1 MTEGQERSLQ
11 ERPDR
16 QERSLQERPRTGTP
30 TALVTGVAG
39 QDGSYLS
46 EALVEMGWAVH
57 GVAKPG
63 STEVV
68 DDVTMHATDL
78 GEPGAASTLVRAV
91 DPDYVFHLAGISS
104 VWRSW
109 NDPVLTTRVNGVSA
123 ASLLDACFSHQEA
136 SGKRVMVINASSA
149 EIFAGSGIAMQNEET
164 PIAPTSP
171 YGASKALSHNMV
183 QVYRARGLE
192 ATNAILYN
200 HESPRRPE
208 TFVTRKITKA
218 AAAIARGTQSV
229 IELGSTSAQRD
240 WGWAPDYVA
249 ALVKMAE
256 YGKGDDFVVATGR
269 AHSVADFVAAA
280 LSTVGITDWQSYVRG
295 DPDMLRPADS
305 ARMVGDASKAREIL
319 GWGPT
324 MNFEQIVEAMVQFDM
339 SEELA
344 A

>member
-1 MTEGQERSLQ
+1 MNAR
-11 ERPDR
+11 R
-16 QERSLQERPRTGTP
+16 P

-39 QDGSYLS
+39 QDGSYLAES
-46 EALVEMGWAVH
+46 LLTLGWTVH
-57 GVAKPG
+57 GVARPG
-63 STEVV
+63 SADSV
-68 DDVTMHATDL
+68 DDVLMHACDL
-78 GEPGAASTLVRAV
+78 GEPGAARGLVAAT

-123 ASLLDACFSHQEA
+123 ASLLDACYSHQEA
-136 SGKRVMVINASSA
+136 SGKRVMVVNASSA
-149 EIFAGSGIAMQNEET
+149 EIFAGSGAAIQNEDT

-192 ATNAILYN
+192 ATNAILFN
-200 HESPRRPE
+200 HESPRRPD

-218 AAAIARGTQSV
+218 AAGIARGTQSDL
-229 IELGSTSAQRD
+229 ELGSMSVERD

-249 ALVKMAE
+249 ALVAMAE

-280 LSTVGITDWQSYVRG
+280 MSAVGIDDWQSYVRG

-305 ARMVGDASKAREIL
+305 ARMVGDASKAREVL
-319 GWGPT
+319 GWAPT
-324 MNFEQIVEAMVQFDM
+324 LSFTEIVAAMVEFDM
-339 SEELA
+339 TEELA

>member
-1 MTEGQERSLQ
+1 MNDGR
-11 ERPDR
+11 
-16 QERSLQERPRTGTP
+16 P

-39 QDGSYLS
+39 QDGSYLA
-46 EALVEMGWAVH
+46 EALVGLGWSVH

-63 STEVV
+63 SNEVV
-68 DDVTMHATDL
+68 DNVTMHPTDL
-78 GEPGAASTLVRAV
+78 GETGAATQLIGIT

-104 VWRSW
+104 VWQSW

-123 ASLLDACFSHQEA
+123 ASLLDACYLHQEA

-149 EIFAGSGIAMQNEET
+149 EIFAGSGVALQNEDT

-183 QVYRARGLE
+183 QVYRSRGLE

-200 HESPRRPE
+200 HESPRRPD

-229 IELGSTSAQRD
+229 LELGSMSAERD

-249 ALVKMAE
+249 ALVRMAE
-256 YGKGDDFVVATGR
+256 YGKGEDFVVATGKS
-269 AHSVADFVAAA
+269 HSVGDFVAAA
-280 LSTVGITDWQSYVRG
+280 MSAVGISEWQNYVRD
-295 DPDMLRPADS
+295 DPGMLRPADS
-305 ARMVGDASKAREIL
+305 ARMVGDAAKARELL
-319 GWGPT
+319 GWAPT
-324 MNFEQIVEAMVQFDM
+324 MAFADIVAAMVEFDM
-339 SEELA
+339 TEEMA

>member
-1 MTEGQERSLQ
+1 MNSTR
-11 ERPDR
+11 
-16 QERSLQERPRTGTP
+16 P

-46 EALVEMGWAVH
+46 EALLALGWSVH

-63 STEVV
+63 STHAV
-68 DDVTMHATDL
+68 DNVTMHSSDL
-78 GEPGAASTLVRAV
+78 GEPGAAKELIAAI

-123 ASLLDACFSHQEA
+123 ASLLDACYTHQEA

-149 EIFAGSGIAMQNEET
+149 EIFAGSGISLQNEDT

-183 QVYRARGLE
+183 QVYRSRGLE

-200 HESPRRPE
+200 HESPRRPD

-218 AAAIARGTQSV
+218 AAGIARGTQKTL
-229 IELGSTSAQRD
+229 ELGSMSAERD

-256 YGKGDDFVVATGR
+256 YGKGEDFVVATGL

-280 LSTVGITDWQSYVRG
+280 MSAVGISDWQNYVRG

-305 ARMVGDASKAREIL
+305 ARMVGDASKARELL
-319 GWGPT
+319 GWNPT
-324 MNFEQIVEAMVQFDM
+324 MTFEEIVAAMVEFDM
-339 SEELA
+339 TEEMA

>member
-1 MTEGQERSLQ
+1 MTGS
-11 ERPDR
+11 
-16 QERSLQERPRTGTP
+16 SP

-46 EALVEMGWAVH
+46 EALVALGWSVH

-63 STEVV
+63 STDVV
-68 DDVTMHATDL
+68 DDVTMHASDL
-78 GEPGAASTLVRAV
+78 GEPGAAAALIRAT

-123 ASLLDACFSHQEA
+123 ASLLDACYTHQEA
-136 SGKRVMVINASSA
+136 SGKRVMVVNASSA
-149 EIFAGSGIAMQNEET
+149 EIFAGSGVPLQNENT

-183 QVYRARGLE
+183 QVYRSRGLE

-200 HESPRRPE
+200 HESPRRPD

-229 IELGSTSAQRD
+229 VELGSLSAERD

-256 YGKGDDFVVATGR
+256 YGKGEDFVVATGH
-269 AHSVADFVAAA
+269 AHSVAEFVAAA
-280 LSTVGITDWQSYVRG
+280 LATVGIGDWQNHVRG

-305 ARMVGDASKAREIL
+305 ARMVGDASKARELL
-319 GWGPT
+319 GWAPT
-324 MNFEQIVEAMVQFDM
+324 MRFEEIVAAMVEFDM
-339 SEELA
+339 TEEMA

>member
-1 MTEGQERSLQ
+1 MNTR
-11 ERPDR
+11 R
-16 QERSLQERPRTGTP
+16 P
-30 TALVTGVAG
+30 TALITGVAG

-46 EALVEMGWAVH
+46 ESLLALGWTVH

-63 STEVV
+63 SSDSVEDVV
-68 DDVTMHATDL
+68 MHAADL
-78 GEPGAASTLVRAV
+78 GEPAAAKELMAAT

-123 ASLLDACFSHQEA
+123 TSLLDACYTHQEA

-149 EIFAGSGIAMQNEET
+149 EIFAGSGVALQNEDT
-164 PIAPTSP
+164 PISPTSP

-200 HESPRRPE
+200 HESPRRPDS
-208 TFVTRKITKA
+208 FVTRKITKA
-218 AAAIARGTQSV
+218 VAAIARGTQNYL
-229 IELGSTSAQRD
+229 ELGSMSVERD

-249 ALVKMAE
+249 ALVAMAE
-256 YGKGDDFVVATGR
+256 HGKGEDFVVATGH

-280 LSTVGITDWQSYVRG
+280 MSTVGIGDWQNYVRG
-295 DPDMLRPADS
+295 DPEMLRPADS
-305 ARMVGDASKAREIL
+305 ARMVGDASKARALL
-319 GWGPT
+319 GWTPT
-324 MNFEQIVEAMVQFDM
+324 LSFAEIVAAMVEFDM
-339 SEELA
+339 TEEMA

>member
-1 MTEGQERSLQ
+1 MNSSR
-11 ERPDR
+11 
-16 QERSLQERPRTGTP
+16 P
-30 TALVTGVAG
+30 TALITGVAG

-46 EALVEMGWAVH
+46 EALVALGWSVH

-63 STEVV
+63 SAEVV
-68 DDVTMHATDL
+68 DNVTMHSSDL
-78 GEPGAASTLVRAV
+78 AEPGAAAELILAS

-104 VWRSW
+104 VWQSW

-123 ASLLDACFSHQEA
+123 TSLLDACYTHQEE
-136 SGKRVMVINASSA
+136 SGKRVMVVNASSA
-149 EIFAGSGIAMQNEET
+149 EIFAGSGIALQNEDT

-171 YGASKALSHNMV
+171 YGASKALSHTMV

-200 HESPRRPE
+200 HESPRRPD

-218 AAAIARGTQSV
+218 AAGIARGTRST
-229 IELGSTSAQRD
+229 IELGSMSVERD
-240 WGWAPDYVA
+240 WGWAPDYVD

-256 YGKGDDFVVATGR
+256 YGKGEDFVVATGQ

-280 LSTVGITDWQSYVRG
+280 MSAVGITDWQNYVRG

-305 ARMVGDASKAREIL
+305 ARMVGDASKARELL
-319 GWGPT
+319 GWTPT
-324 MNFEQIVEAMVQFDM
+324 MTFEEVVGAMVEFDM
-339 SEELA
+339 TEEMA

>member
-1 MTEGQERSLQ
+1 V
-11 ERPDR
+11 
-16 QERSLQERPRTGTP
+16 TGRRP
-30 TALVTGVAG
+30 TALITGVAG

-46 EALVEMGWAVH
+46 EALVELGWAVH

-63 STEVV
+63 SADLV
-68 DDVTMHATDL
+68 DNVAMHSFDL
-78 GEPGAASTLVRAV
+78 GEPGAATALMGAT

-104 VWRSW
+104 VGQSW
-109 NDPVLTTRVNGVSA
+109 SDPVLTTKVNGVSA
-123 ASLLDACFSHQEA
+123 ASLLDACYTHQEA

-149 EIFAGSGIAMQNEET
+149 EIFAGSGVALQNEET

-171 YGASKALSHNMV
+171 YGASKALSHTMV
-183 QVYRARGLE
+183 QVYRSRGLE
-192 ATNAILYN
+192 ASNAILYN

-218 AAAIARGTQSV
+218 AAAIARGTQSTL
-229 IELGSTSAQRD
+229 ELGSMSAERD

-256 YGKGDDFVVATGR
+256 YGKGEDFVVATGQ

-280 LSTVGITDWQSYVRG
+280 MSAVGIGDWQNYVRG

-305 ARMVGDASKAREIL
+305 ARMVGDASKARTVL
-319 GWGPT
+319 GWAPT
-324 MNFEQIVEAMVQFDM
+324 MDFEQIVGAMVEFDM
-339 SEELA
+339 SEEMA

>member
-1 MTEGQERSLQ
+1 MTGS
-11 ERPDR
+11 
-16 QERSLQERPRTGTP
+16 TP

-39 QDGSYLS
+39 QDGSYLA
-46 EALVEMGWAVH
+46 EALVELGWAVH

-63 STEVV
+63 SSEVV
-68 DDVTMHATDL
+68 ENVLMHNSDL
-78 GEPGAASTLVRAV
+78 GEPGAASDLIHAV

-123 ASLLDACFSHQEA
+123 ASLLDACYTHQES

-149 EIFAGSGIAMQNEET
+149 EIFAGSGVSLQNEDT
-164 PIAPTSP
+164 SIMPTSP

-183 QVYRARGLE
+183 QVYRSRGLE

-200 HESPRRPE
+200 HESPRRPD

-229 IELGSTSAQRD
+229 LELGSLSAERD

-256 YGKGDDFVVATGR
+256 YGKGEDFVVATGE

-280 LSTVGITDWQSYVRG
+280 MSAVGISEWQNYVRG

-305 ARMVGDASKAREIL
+305 ARMVGDASKARELL
-319 GWGPT
+319 GWAPT
-324 MNFEQIVEAMVQFDM
+324 MNFEEIVGAMVEFDM
-339 SEELA
+339 TEEIA

>member
-1 MTEGQERSLQ
+1 MNSSR
-11 ERPDR
+11 
-16 QERSLQERPRTGTP
+16 P

-46 EALVEMGWAVH
+46 EALLALGWSVH

-63 STEVV
+63 STHAV
-68 DDVTMHATDL
+68 DNVTMHPSDL
-78 GEPGAASTLVRAV
+78 GEPGAAKELIAAV

-123 ASLLDACFSHQEA
+123 ASLLDACYTHQEA

-149 EIFAGSGIAMQNEET
+149 EIFAGSGISLQNEDT
-164 PIAPTSP
+164 QIAPTSP

-183 QVYRARGLE
+183 QVYRSRGLE

-200 HESPRRPE
+200 HESPRRPD

-218 AAAIARGTQSV
+218 AAGIARGTQKTL
-229 IELGSTSAQRD
+229 ELGSMSAERD

-256 YGKGDDFVVATGR
+256 YGKGEDFVVATGL

-280 LSTVGITDWQSYVRG
+280 MSAVGIGDWQNYVRG

-305 ARMVGDASKAREIL
+305 ARMVGDASKARELL
-319 GWGPT
+319 GWTPT
-324 MNFEQIVEAMVQFDM
+324 MTFEEIVAAMVEFDM
-339 SEELA
+339 TEEMA

>member
-1 MTEGQERSLQ
+1 MNVSR
-11 ERPDR
+11 
-16 QERSLQERPRTGTP
+16 P

-39 QDGSYLS
+39 QDGSYLAES
-46 EALVEMGWAVH
+46 LVDMGWAVH

-63 STEVV
+63 STDSVEN
-68 DDVTMHATDL
+68 VTMHGVDL
-78 GEPGAASTLVRAV
+78 GEPGAAHALIGTT

-123 ASLLDACFSHQEA
+123 ASLLDACYTHQEA

-149 EIFAGSGIAMQNEET
+149 EIFAGSGVALQNEDT

-183 QVYRARGLE
+183 QVYRSRGLE

-200 HESPRRPE
+200 HESPRRPD

-218 AAAIARGTQSV
+218 AAAISRGTQSV
-229 IELGSTSAQRD
+229 LELGSMTAERD

-256 YGKGDDFVVATGR
+256 HGKGEDFVVATGE
-269 AHSVADFVAAA
+269 AHSVADFVTAAMA
-280 LSTVGITDWQSYVRG
+280 AVGIGDWQKYVRG

-305 ARMVGDASKAREIL
+305 ARMVGDASKARELL
-319 GWGPT
+319 GWAPT
-324 MNFEQIVEAMVQFDM
+324 MNFEEIVAAMVEFDM
-339 SEELA
+339 TEEMA

>member
-1 MTEGQERSLQ
+1 MNSSR
-11 ERPDR
+11 
-16 QERSLQERPRTGTP
+16 P

-46 EALVEMGWAVH
+46 EALLALGWSVH

-63 STEVV
+63 STHAV
-68 DDVTMHATDL
+68 DNVTMHPSDL
-78 GEPGAASTLVRAV
+78 GEPGAAKELIAAV

-123 ASLLDACFSHQEA
+123 ASLLDACYTHQEA

-149 EIFAGSGIAMQNEET
+149 EIFAGSGISLQNEDT

-183 QVYRARGLE
+183 QVYRSRGLE

-200 HESPRRPE
+200 HESPRRPD

-218 AAAIARGTQSV
+218 AAGIARGTQKTL
-229 IELGSTSAQRD
+229 ELGSMSAERD

-256 YGKGDDFVVATGR
+256 YGKGEDFVVATGL

-280 LSTVGITDWQSYVRG
+280 MSAVGIGDWQNYVRG

-305 ARMVGDASKAREIL
+305 ARMVGDASKARELL
-319 GWGPT
+319 GWTPT
-324 MNFEQIVEAMVQFDM
+324 MTFEEIVAAMVEFDM
-339 SEELA
+339 TEEMA